1 MQADPF
7 KENLESRKLK
17 EITPNTHLKDTLKH
31 TKSFP
36 TLLGKEKKKKNHT
49 HTQDENKQHRF
60 RKVYSSDLLSKRLA
74 RLSISFL
81 GFTKEISAEE
91 SLFLQIAK
99 KINK

>member
-7 KENLESRKLK
+7 KENLELRKMK
-17 EITPNTHLKDTLKH
+17 EITPNMHLKDTLKH

-36 TLLGKEKKKKNHT
+36 TLLGKEKKNKKPY
-49 HTQDENKQHRF
+49 TQDENEQHRL

-74 RLSISFL
+74 RLSILFL
-81 GFTKEISAEE
+81 RFTKQISAEE

-99 KINK
+99 